1 MLFLK
6 EILIHKEIHAHAKRL
21 GRQKKSV
28 PTSVVNVVD
37 TIVFLYFDMIIR
49 IEKRIRKVAYHSL
62 NALVKLENNP
72 KDLIANDDKL
82 KQILRPVLICVQ

>member
-6 EILIHKEIHAHAKRL
+6 EILVHREIHAHVKRSIKL
-21 GRQKKSV
+21 KKSV

-82 KQILRPVLICVQ
+82 K

>member
-6 EILIHKEIHAHAKRL
+6 EILIHKEIHANVKRV
-21 GRQKKSV
+21 GKYKKFI
-28 PTSVVNVVD
+28 PTSVVNIVD
-37 TIVFLYFDMIIR
+37 KIVFLYFDMIIR

-82 KQILRPVLICVQ
+82 K